1 MPLIILET
9 LHMLF
14 LMLATSLTKQII
26 NIPILQTETLRDEI
40 SV

>member
-1 MPLIILET
+1 MPVIILET
-9 LHMLF
+9 LRILF
-14 LMLATSLTKQII
+14 PMLATSLTRQII